1 MFYFFASRLFEEI
14 SRHKCILLFR
24 VNGIFKSQFF
34 FFFIYNF
41 FSYKRWTFF
50 QHFPA
55 IIVDSYFENFF
66 YEISNSNRFLEH
78 VWLISIKRLIRSYRG
93 NINIFI

>member
-1 MFYFFASRLFEEI
+1 MDF
-14 SRHKCILLFR
+14 
-24 VNGIFKSQFF
+24 
-34 FFFIYNF
+34 
-41 FSYKRWTFF
+41 
-50 QHFPA
+50 FPA
-55 IIVDSYFENFF
+55 FIVDSYFENFF